1 MKLEE
6 REEYQATCVPC
17 CVVLQDQTL
26 LGRVKDGGVDARPRF
41 MRRLPSLSMAA
52 PSQTNAPACLG
63 RRKLGESKQ
72 AQAQAARTP
81 PVVIRAALFNKRVC
95 NLCSA
100 GPRARVF
107 RPPCLNPVN
116 AKHKNFVNRLYSVLN
131 IVKK

>member
-100 GPRARVF
+100 GPRARAQSLGLPQD
-107 RPPCLNPVN
+107 RLHACLLPRFLTS
-116 AKHKNFVNRLYSVLN
+116 H
-131 IVKK
+131 